1 MHYLLL
7 TSSVMALIYIT
18 AEGHI
23 QVFQKPRFFGV
34 KTGRTVM
41 IYCVASNPSLPTR
54 VEWLKARAYKDH
66 PYPLKTNQ
74 RTIKMEKTSIRNA
87 SITIKKVDIEDSGV
101 YFCKLNN
108 TMGPGTELQV
118 SRHSDPQSILKRSR
132 IKDIFIFLQ
141 GFLLILCVIVPLVL
155 LYKQEKK
162 EDAVYEEP
170 EVDHTYEG
178 LEIDHCG
185 DIYEDISTLAPGPDA
200 VWEVESPDQ
209 E

>member
-7 TSSVMALIYIT
+7 TSSVMALMYIT
-18 AEGHI
+18 VYVVAEGDI

-41 IYCVASNPSLPTR
+41 IYCVASNPSLSAG
-54 VEWLKARAYKDH
+54 VVWLKGGSTIKTSE
-66 PYPLKTNQ
+66 PLKTNPKK
-74 RTIKMEKTSIRNA
+74 IIIMEKTSIRNA
-87 SITIKKVDIEDSGV
+87 SITIKKVDINDSGI
-101 YFCKLNN
+101 YFCRLND
-108 TMGPGTELQV
+108 TEGPGTELQ
-118 SRHSDPQSILKRSR
+118 
-132 IKDIFIFLQ
+132 
-141 GFLLILCVIVPLVL
+141 
-155 LYKQEKK
+155 EKK
-162 EDAVYEEP
+162 EDAIYDEP

-185 DIYEDISTLAPGPDA
+185 DIYEDISTLAPVPDA